1 MKKMFFVLVFSI
13 CLLCIGCDTQIDQK
27 KELKYD
33 KVVTKYSKIE
43 QIISKEVNDTFFVF
57 IRLPKNYGSSEKRFP
72 VLYLL
77 DGDISFNMAT
87 SIVRYLQFGK
97 DIPDMIIVAPA
108 YGTLLSDNETNSRE
122 RDYTFSEIER
132 LAGSGSGERY
142 LNFYE
147 NELIPLID
155 SSYRTNNQRILS
167 GYSLGGLFLINV
179 LLRKPNLFDNYIA
192 GSPYL
197 INDIDFINEKF
208 AELKFN
214 GSPKKIFI
222 TVGELEEKNEYH
234 KPISSLVEV
243 LKGKEGVEI
252 QFEEIKNG
260 THYTCPAE
268 ALTYGLKFVFNNNA
282 PLEH

>member
-1 MKKMFFVLVFSI
+1 MKKIVFVLAISI
-13 CLLCIGCDTQIDQK
+13 FILCVRCDTQLDQK
-27 KELKYD
+27 NDLKYD

-57 IRLPKNYGSSEKRFP
+57 IRLPKNYGSSEKRYP

-108 YGTLLSDNETNSRE
+108 YGTLLSDDETNYRE

-132 LAGSGSGERY
+132 FAESGSGESY

-147 NELIPLID
+147 NELIPFVD

-167 GYSLGGLFLINV
+167 GYSLGGLFSINV

-197 INDIDFINEKF
+197 INDIDFMKQKF
-208 AELKFN
+208 AELNFN
-214 GSPKKIFI
+214 GSLKKIFI
-222 TVGELEEKNEYH
+222 TVGELEEINEYH
-234 KPISSLVEV
+234 QPIGSLVEV
-243 LKGKEGVEI
+243 LKGKAGVEVKY
-252 QFEEIKNG
+252 EEIKNG

-268 ALTYGLKFVFNNNA
+268 ALTYGLKFIFNNNV